1 MSDLINDTNM
11 WEASA
16 LKRVEAFQMK
26 ETFEKNIS
34 ELEEMIITLK
44 ESSGAIDSKVMRET
58 CESYVRCI
66 NSMLTQYKDLLSYY
80 TRPILFADISHK
92 ETEDRLKMK

>member
-1 MSDLINDTNM
+1 MSELINDTNM

-26 ETFEKNIS
+26 DTFKKNIS
-34 ELEEMIITLK
+34 ELEEMILTLK
-44 ESSGAIDSKVMRET
+44 ESSGAIDNKVMRDT

-66 NSMLTQYKDLLSYY
+66 NS
-80 TRPILFADISHK
+80 I
-92 ETEDRLKMK
+92 